1 MPTPPREL
9 RERVRSVPGMERL
22 LPLLVE
28 LPPAHL
34 VGGAVRDLLR
44 YQHAVDLDVA
54 LEGDAVAAALELAER
69 LGGRAV
75 RHERF
80 GTATVIAADG
90 LAFDLAATRRE
101 SYPEPGSL
109 PRVRPAPLEEDLARR
124 DFAVNAMAIGLT
136 GDDLGHLRDPLEGL
150 TDLENRVVR
159 VLHERSF
166 EDDPTRILRAARY
179 EARLGFALA
188 PDTERLA
195 REAVAG
201 GALDTVSSE
210 RIGGEL
216 LKLLAEI
223 EAGKAVNRLRDLGA
237 DVALHP
243 DLHAEGELVAGAELG
258 ALETGADRALA
269 GLAALAVRSPS
280 TLGDWIGTLG
290 LDAPSREAAARAAR
304 TAPLLASELARP
316 LRPSEIRALLRRE
329 PPEALAL
336 ALALG
341 APAEPVLRWVRELK
355 HTRLAISGNDLI
367 AEGIAP
373 GPAVGAA
380 LEETLRRTLDGDVDG
395 RDEQLALAVRVA
407 REGS

>member
-1 MPTPPREL
+1 MAAAPGDL
-9 RERVRSVPGMERL
+9 RERVRAVPGMDRL
-22 LPLLVE
+22 LPLLVD

-44 YQHAVDLDVA
+44 DERALDLDLA
-54 LEGDAVAAALELAER
+54 LEGDAVGAAQELAER

-75 RHERF
+75 RHDRF
-80 GTATVIAADG
+80 GTATVTAADG
-90 LAFDLAATRRE
+90 RAFDLAATRRE
-101 SYPEPGSL
+101 SYPEPGAL
-109 PRVRPAPLEEDLARR
+109 PRVRPAPLAQDLARR
-124 DFAVNAMAIGLT
+124 DFAVNAMAVGLT
-136 GDDLGHLRDPLEGL
+136 GDDLGHLRDPLGGL
-150 TDLENRVVR
+150 ADLEDGVVR

-179 EARLGFALA
+179 ESRLGFVMDV
-188 PDTERLA
+188 DTEGLA

-201 GALDTVSSE
+201 GALGTVSRE
-210 RIGGEL
+210 RIAEEL
-216 LKLLAEI
+216 LKLLAEV
-223 EAGKAVNRLRDLGA
+223 EAGRAVSRLGDLGA

-243 DLHAEGELVAGAELG
+243 ELHAESELVAGAELG

-280 TLGDWIGTLG
+280 RLGEWIATLG
-290 LDAPSREAAARAAR
+290 LDAGRRDAAARAAR

-341 APAEPVLRWVRELK
+341 APAEPVLRWIRDLQ
-355 HTRLAISGNDLI
+355 HARLAISGHDLI
-367 AEGIAP
+367 AEGIGP
-373 GPAVGAA
+373 GPAVGAG
-380 LEETLRRTLDGDVDG
+380 LEEALRRTLDGDVEG
-395 RDEQLALAVRVA
+395 RDEQLALALRVA

>member
-1 MPTPPREL
+1 MGAAPGDL
-9 RERVRSVPGMERL
+9 RERVRAVPGMDRL
-22 LPLLVE
+22 LALLAD

-44 YQHAVDLDVA
+44 DERAVDLDLA
-54 LEGDAVAAALELAER
+54 LEGDAVGAAQELAER

-80 GTATVIAADG
+80 GTATVTAADG
-90 LAFDLAATRRE
+90 LGFDLAATRRE
-101 SYPEPGSL
+101 SYPAPGAL
-109 PRVRPAPLEEDLARR
+109 PRVRPAPLEQDLARR
-124 DFAVNAMAIGLT
+124 DFAVNAMAVGLT
-136 GDDLGHLRDPLEGL
+136 GDDLGHLRDPMGGME
-150 TDLENRVVR
+150 DLEDGVIR

-166 EDDPTRILRAARY
+166 DDDPTRILRATRY
-179 EARLGFALA
+179 ESRLGFVMD
-188 PDTERLA
+188 PDTDGLA
-195 REAVAG
+195 REAVKG
-201 GALDTVSSE
+201 RALDTVSRE
-210 RIGGEL
+210 RIADEL
-216 LKLLAEI
+216 LKLLAET
-223 EAGKAVNRLRDLGA
+223 EAGKAVSRLGDLGV

-243 DLHAEGELVAGAELG
+243 ELRAEGELVAGAELG

-280 TLGDWIGTLG
+280 QLGDWIGTLG
-290 LDAPSREAAARAAR
+290 LEAPRREAAARGAR
-304 TAPLLASELARP
+304 TAPLLASELGRP

-341 APAEPVLRWVRELK
+341 APAEPVLRWIRDLQ

-367 AEGIAP
+367 SEGIAP

-380 LEETLRRTLDGDVDG
+380 LEETLRRTLDGDVEG
-395 RDEQLALAVRVA
+395 RDQQLALALRVA